1 MSAITI
7 AAQAP
12 AGVPLR
18 AVDYLRVSTA
28 EQAKG
33 YGIAYTGK
41 RTAAYIAGKGWTHVG
56 TFADEAASGTRPW
69 GLRDGAARLM
79 ELAVREPR
87 PFDLVCVYE
96 SRAIGRQKRVFW
108 EWVWS
113 LQDLGVFVA
122 VVDQDIDN
130 TIEEGESRM
139 RDAADDAFKEL
150 AKIRQRVQGGI
161 QEKAESGGFPGGQ
174 ARYGY
179 RIANKGIKGEQQ
191 LVLDVCDGGAAC
203 TRTDP
208 CEAVHEAD
216 VLRTARRA
224 AVRFGK
230 NWEKVA
236 LHLNAEG
243 LFTRSGKPWSGP
255 NIRGRLTDN
264 RLLSAQ
270 FVFRSE
276 KNGAQTGPDGLPIW
290 GQSVTLHV
298 PSMFTPDEVA
308 ELRGTK
314 GRTFHKDPVRRRAY
328 PLSTRLLSPCG
339 QHYVGSSPHENE
351 SAHYLCKGKRP
362 EYAGATTCS
371 CSQIFAQGVEE
382 WVWGHVRALFGDGA
396 RLVSVGAATKVDYS
410 ARLASLDRKIA
421 EQHDVIGL
429 TTEQVAGQSLLGGAL
444 EAAAKSSLRPFFA
457 ELEQLRRERDEI
469 AIWQSEPQET
479 DRGALVLDDVA
490 QSARGGL
497 EHCTKEQQGEWLGLL
512 GITVRVLENPPA
524 MRRGL
529 ACPIGDWFRERGR
542 DVPALSEEVWQ
553 RIAEAEGFAHGGL
566 VPRQAGGP
574 SPRTVFEA
582 FLEKALTG
590 ASWLVLETQV
600 GFKGLIGYWNRWS
613 RQGRW
618 ERVMEIMKHCDGA
631 PAAPRHKLPKM
642 QMTSEVQP
650 GVVLAESGD

>member
-1 MSAITI
+1 MSAISI

-33 YGIAYTGK
+33 YGIAYTGR
-41 RTAAYIAGKGWTHVG
+41 RTAAYVAGKGWTHVG
-56 TFADEAASGTRPW
+56 TFVDEAASGTRPW
-69 GLRDGAARLM
+69 KLRDGAARLM

-96 SRAIGRQKRVFW
+96 TRAIGRQKRVFW

-130 TIEEGESRM
+130 TTEAGESRM
-139 RDAADDAFKEL
+139 RDEAEDAFKEL
-150 AKIRQRVQGGI
+150 AKIRERVQGGI
-161 QEKAESGGFPGGQ
+161 QEKAEAGGFPGGQ

-179 RIANKGIKGEQQ
+179 RIANQGIKGEQR
-191 LVLDVCDGGAAC
+191 LVLDVCDGGEAC

-216 VLRTARRA
+216 VLREARRA
-224 AVRFGK
+224 AVRLK
-230 NWEKVA
+230 RNWEKVA

-255 NIRGRLTDN
+255 NIRGRLTDED
-264 RLLSAQ
+264 LLSAR
-270 FVFRSE
+270 FVFRSG
-276 KNGAQTGPDGLPIW
+276 KNGAQIGPDGLPLW
-290 GQSVTLHV
+290 GASVTLHV
-298 PSMFTPDEVA
+298 PPMFTPDEVS
-308 ELRGTK
+308 ELRGAK
-314 GRTFHKDPVRRRAY
+314 GRTFRRNPVRRRAY

-339 QHYVGSSPHENE
+339 HHYVGSSPHENE
-351 SAHYLCKGKRP
+351 SVHYVCNGKRP
-362 EYAGATTCS
+362 EYAGAATCS

-382 WVWGHVRALFGDGA
+382 WVWGHVCALFGGGTG
-396 RLVSVGAATKVDYS
+396 LVSTGAASKVDYS
-410 ARLASLDRKIA
+410 ARLASLDQKIA
-421 EQHDVIGL
+421 EQYDIIRG
-429 TTEQVAGQSLLGGAL
+429 LLGGLPETVA
-444 EAAAKSSLRPFFA
+444 ESSLRPLFA
-457 ELEQLRRERDEI
+457 ELEQLRGERDEI
-469 AIWQSEPQET
+469 ALWRSEAQEAEQ
-479 DRGALVLDDVA
+479 GAEVRQDAVL
-490 QSARGGL
+490 SAHGCL
-497 EHCTKEQQGEWLGLL
+497 EHFTKEQQGEWLGLL

-529 ACPIGDWFRERGR
+529 GCPIGEWFRERGR
-542 DVPALSEEVWQ
+542 DVPALSDEVWR

-574 SPRTVFEA
+574 APRTVLEV
-582 FLEKALTG
+582 FLAKAITG
-590 ASWLVLETQV
+590 ASWPVLEAEA
-600 GFKGLIGYWNRWS
+600 GFKGLIGHWNRWS

-618 ERVMEIMKHCDGA
+618 ERVMEIMKHSDGA
-631 PAAPRHKLPKM
+631 PPAPRHRLPKM
-642 QMTSEVQP
+642 RMTGEVRP